1 MKSDEIMLN
10 RASSP
15 TSYPEVNMVLN
26 VLLPDVQAIL
36 GEQFVGMYLYGSL
49 AYGGFDR
56 ASDVDF
62 VVVTDGVL
70 PDETFLALQAMHNRI
85 ATLDSWCANQLEGSY
100 IPRQALRTFDR
111 QHVFHLHI
119 DRGPDEKLHRMQ
131 IDDPKVS
138 RAWWGGWVFLRH
150 VLWKHGIPLAGPDL
164 RTLVEPVQ
172 LGELRQAALTNLEGW
187 LEPLLD
193 APSELAHPGYQ
204 PYCVLTIC
212 RLLFTLE
219 TDRIA
224 TKQAAASWAVERL
237 EPRWCALIERALT
250 NRLYPPNTV
259 HPDAIQETR
268 DFIRY
273 TLEHSQ

>member
-1 MKSDEIMLN
+1 
-10 RASSP
+10 
-15 TSYPEVNMVLN
+15 
-26 VLLPDVQAIL
+26 
-36 GEQFVGMYLYGSL
+36 MYLYGSL

-62 VVVTDGVL
+62 VVVTEGVL

-85 ATLDSWCANQLEGSY
+85 AALDSWCATQLEGSY
-100 IPRQALRTFDR
+100 IPRQALHTFDP
-111 QHVFHLHI
+111 QHVFYLHI
-119 DRGPDEKLHRMQ
+119 DRGPEEKLHRMQ

-150 VLWKHGIPLAGPDL
+150 VLWEHGIPMAGPDL

-172 LGELRQAALTNLEGW
+172 PGELRQAAWTNLEGW

-193 APSELAHPGYQ
+193 DLHELAHPGYQ

-224 TKQAAASWAVERL
+224 TKQAAAHWALAKL
-237 EPRWCALIERALT
+237 EPRWCALIERALID
-250 NRLYPPNTV
+250 RLDPPNPAP
-259 HPDAIQETR
+259 PDAIQETR

-273 TLEHSQ
+273 TLERNQ